1 MLPTFRRGEKS
12 RLRSYLTEAEK
23 SSRRAR
29 LNQQDSATACC
40 VKVFDGICAPFDR
53 LGVVAVTTYD
63 ASLLWS
69 FAKGWRRR
77 SWRRQDYVP
86 LYSRRVICWA
96 LFRRSFRLS
105 RDWSIEMR

>member
-1 MLPTFRRGEKS
+1 MLLTFRRGKKS

-23 SSRRAR
+23 SSRHAR
-29 LNQQDSATACC
+29 LNQQDCATACC

-53 LGVVAVTTYD
+53 LAVVGVTTYD

-69 FAKGWRRR
+69 FAKSWRRR

-105 RDWSIEMR
+105 RDWSIELR